1 MEKLKMSIVTVVFNG
16 ENYLERTIKSIVNQ
30 TYKNV
35 EYIII
40 DGNSKDGT
48 LAIIDKYKENISYWI
63 SEPDKGI
70 YDAMNKSL
78 DLITGDFVWFINAG
92 DEIHD
97 NKTIENIFYD
107 YKNYDAFYGKT
118 QIIRENGSY
127 ASITKTPSNL
137 SWKSF
142 VKGMVVSHQSIIFSV
157 KKIQKYNLDYKIVSD
172 QDWII
177 SILKNCNNIKNTNLI
192 LSKYLLGG
200 FSNKNFYN
208 GWKEKFSIIYK
219 HYNFLNYAENI
230 YYFFIAMNK
239 RLIKK
244 YILKRT

>member
-97 NKTIENIFYD
+97 NKTIEN
-107 YKNYDAFYGKT
+107 
-118 QIIRENGSY
+118 
-127 ASITKTPSNL
+127 
-137 SWKSF
+137 
-142 VKGMVVSHQSIIFSV
+142 
-157 KKIQKYNLDYKIVSD
+157 
-172 QDWII
+172 
-177 SILKNCNNIKNTNLI
+177 
-192 LSKYLLGG
+192 
-200 FSNKNFYN
+200 
-208 GWKEKFSIIYK
+208 
-219 HYNFLNYAENI
+219 
-230 YYFFIAMNK
+230 
-239 RLIKK
+239 LIKQSEK
-244 YILKRT
+244 TK